1 MNYQKKPVRRLHAS
15 LAALALSASAG
26 VLAQEATTEVAEPS
40 APIEEVVV
48 IGRYKAAATDVVSE
62 RIDEDVPM
70 DFLDAEAISR
80 AGDSNVAAALRR
92 VPGLTLAKGSFVYV
106 RGLGERYSSTQLNG
120 ARVPSPDL
128 TRNVLPLDIFPAS
141 TIDSLAVSKGYSP
154 NLPASFGGGNIDIR
168 TKSIPEDRILDFSM
182 QIALPLIESQ
192 NVPDRLIQLPLHK
205 ELRFGSLGGCPPI
218 SLF

>member
-1 MNYQKKPVRRLHAS
+1 MNYQKKPVRRLQAS
-15 LAALALSASAG
+15 LTALALSASAAA
-26 VLAQEATTEVAEPS
+26 LAQEATTIEVAEPS

-62 RIDEDVPM
+62 RIEEDVPM

-141 TIDSLAVSKGYSP
+141 TILSG
-154 NLPASFGGGNIDIR
+154 SFTVR
-168 TKSIPEDRILDFSM
+168 
-182 QIALPLIESQ
+182 
-192 NVPDRLIQLPLHK
+192 
-205 ELRFGSLGGCPPI
+205 
-218 SLF
+218 